1 MISILMQGTNQ
12 KCNALESVF
21 GIFLHSCNTP
31 QKVID
36 ALAHMGITILC
47 HIVHDIIHLLFLET
61 YKMLQKMGQR
71 LLVVYAYN
79 NFDIDFKT
87 HVPTVEAK
95 SHDTL
100 THLTSGTL
108 IQLEHGVT
116 TEWKCHGRN
125 PCLIQMHSP
134 VTSYLHGLM
143 RT

>member
-1 MISILMQGTNQ
+1 MQKKVVMISILMQGTNQ

-36 ALAHMGITILC
+36 TLAHMGITISC
-47 HIVHDIIHLLFLET
+47 HTVHDTIHSLSLET
-61 YKMLQKMGQR
+61 YETLRKMGQT
-71 LLVVYAYN
+71 LLVAYAYD

-95 SHDTL
+95 YHDTL
-100 THLTSGTL
+100 TDLTSGTI

-116 TEWKCHGRN
+116 TKNLVFQHY
-125 PCLIQMHSP
+125 PL
-134 VTSYLHGLM
+134 
-143 RT
+143 